1 MTKYTDRWFEINQ
14 EYDISEYTKESD
26 MVSDAVQGVSEKTK
40 TIKEKNPDA
49 VIGFQDINY
58 IIELCISAK

>member
-1 MTKYTDRWFEINQ
+1 MTIYTDRWFEINQ

-40 TIKEKNPDA
+40 TIKKSKMGLRKDSE
-49 VIGFQDINY
+49 
-58 IIELCISAK
+58 